1 MLTLISLG
9 LLGLAG
15 VILEIPQKLYK
26 NNKEKIDDGFFWLR
40 EKTLRAKK
48 YLGTSNSKK
57 ELEFERIKTERAIEK
72 LIKVI
77 SSYKALSVECDI
89 EMEKLKK
96 SGIKEEDI
104 KFLEVTKAKIQDDY
118 NVAKIKL
125 EEQKE
130 QLRQLRILILSSD
143 IDHVNTNI
151 QTSNKD
157 NSQYLS
163 LKSYVDALKEKKS
176 DD

>member
-1 MLTLISLG
+1 MLTLISVG

-26 NNKEKIDDGFFWLR
+26 KNKEKIDDGFFWLR

-48 YLGTSNSKK
+48 YMGTSNSKN

-77 SSYKALSVECDI
+77 SSYKALSVECDV
-89 EMEKLKK
+89 EMDKLRK
-96 SGIKEEDI
+96 SGVKEEDI
-104 KFLEVTKAKIQDDY
+104 KFLEITKAKIEEDY

-151 QTSNKD
+151 QTSKKD

-163 LKSYVDALKEKKS
+163 IKSYIDALKEKKS